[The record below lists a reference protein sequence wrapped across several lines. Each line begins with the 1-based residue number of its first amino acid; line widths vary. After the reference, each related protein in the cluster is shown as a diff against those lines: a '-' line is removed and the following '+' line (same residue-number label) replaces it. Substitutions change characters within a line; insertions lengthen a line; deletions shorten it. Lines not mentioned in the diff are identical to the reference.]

1 MTLLAKAAVAAAPY
15 GIDKPYDYRVPAE
28 LRDKVLPGIRVM
40 VPFGRGNRLS
50 EAMVLLCA
58 EGEPPAGCK
67 AIASVLDEA
76 PVLTEDGIALASFLR
91 QRCYCTMYEAVRTVL
106 PAGLWFRRT
115 ERCALAEGLTWEEAL
130 AKAGKTPLGRELLHA
145 LSSHGGSADLA
156 ELRQEMGEG
165 AAAAA
170 AALRRKGILT
180 LETGARRRLQD
191 KTHRLA
197 ELSVPAEEAE
207 AEARRRER
215 KSPLRA
221 AVLRFLVT
229 AGKTSLHELCY
240 QTGAS
245 PRTVEALAKAGY
257 VSLTEEEVFRVPEL
271 QNLPP
276 EAPIT
281 LNEEQQRAF
290 ARLLPHLDT
299 RKPAAAL
306 LEGVTGSGKTEVYLR
321 LVRECLDRGRSAMVL
336 VPEIILTPGMMRR
349 FASHFGESVV
359 MLHSALRMSER
370 YDQWKRLRQG
380 GPWVVLGT
388 RSAVFSPLQDL
399 GLLILDEEQD
409 GSYQSETVPCYH
421 TRDVAKFLC
430 ARKGALLLLG
440 SATPAIE
447 SAYAARQGV
456 YQHEILRNRFNRRS
470 LPRVEIADLRQE
482 VRSGNP
488 GSLSAPLRRE
498 LERNLENGE
507 QSILFLNRRGSSR
520 MLLCG
525 ECGEA
530 PQCPRCSVPLTY
542 HSANGR
548 LMCHYCGHS
557 ERAVERCPVCGGIMK
572 HVGVGTQRVEEEL
585 RETFPGVS
593 ILRMDADSAAGNHE
607 ALLREFESQRIPILL
622 GTQMVAKGLDFENV
636 TLVGVLGADLS
647 LYVDHYRAAERTFSL
662 LTQVVG
668 RAGRGSREGRAV
680 IQTYTPS
687 SEVIRAAA
695 EQDYARFY
703 ESEIRLRQVRRCP
716 PFADLTLL
724 TLSGL
729 DEAVV
734 LRGAVWLRQAVLD
747 RVRTIPEVEVL
758 GPAPHPVLR
767 VNNRFRY
774 RLTVVGRAEKPLR
787 AAISDAM
794 RDFARQRQYRD
805 VSCFAGCNPMDA

>member
-1 MTLLAKAAVAAAPY
+1 MTLLAKTAVAAAPY
-15 GIDKPYDYRVPAE
+15 GIDKPYDYRVPEE
-28 LRDKVLPGIRVM
+28 LEGKVLPGVRVM

-50 EAMVLLCA
+50 EAVVLLLA
-58 EGEPPAGCK
+58 EGAAPRGCK
-67 AIASVLDEA
+67 TIASVLDES

-91 QRCYCTMYEAVRTVL
+91 QRCYCTMFEAARTIL

-115 ERCALAEGLTWEEAL
+115 ERCALAEGLDEAE
-130 AKAGKTPLGRELLHA
+130 AIQKAGKTPLGPELIRA
-145 LSSHGGSADLA
+145 LAARGGSADLA
-156 ELRQEMGEG
+156 ELQRELGEG
-165 AAAAA
+165 VDAAA
-170 AALRRKGILT
+170 AALRKKGILT
-180 LETGARRRLQD
+180 VEAGAKRRLQD

-197 ELSVPAEEAE
+197 ELDCPAEEAE
-207 AEARRRER
+207 AEAERRER
-215 KSPLRA
+215 KSPGRA
-221 AVLRFLVT
+221 AALRFLLT

-245 PRTVEALAKAGY
+245 PRTVEALAKAGF
-257 VSLTEEEVFRVPEL
+257 VRLTEEEVFRVPEL
-271 QNLPP
+271 TDLPP
-276 EAPIT
+276 AAPIA
-281 LNEEQQRAF
+281 LNEEQQRAYD
-290 ARLLPHLDT
+290 RLLPHLDA

-321 LVRECLDRGRSAMVL
+321 LVQACLDRGCSAMVL

-349 FASHFGESVV
+349 FASHFGGKVI

-388 RSAVFSPLQDL
+388 RSAVFSPLTDL

-430 ARKGALLLLG
+430 ARQGALLLLG

-447 SAYAARQGV
+447 SAYAARQGI
-456 YQHEILRNRFNRRS
+456 YQHERLRSRYNQRS
-470 LPRVEIADLRQE
+470 LPQVEIADLRQE
-482 VRSGNP
+482 VRNGNP

-498 LERNLENGE
+498 LERNLEAGE

-557 ERAVERCPVCGGIMK
+557 ERAVERCPVCGGVMK

-585 RETFPGVS
+585 KETFPGVE

-607 ALLREFESQRIPILL
+607 ALLRKFETERIPILL

-668 RAGRGSREGRAV
+668 RAGRGGKQGRAV

-695 EQDYARFY
+695 EQDYERFY
-703 ESEIRLRQVRRCP
+703 ESEIRLRRARRCP
-716 PFADLTLL
+716 PFADLTIL

-729 DEAVV
+729 DEAAV

-747 RVRTIPEVEVL
+747 RVRDIPETEVL

-774 RLTVVGRAEKPLR
+774 RLTVVSKAEKALR
-787 AAISDAM
+787 AALSDAM
-794 RDFARQRQYRD
+794 RDFARQGQHRG
-805 VSCFAGCNPMDA
+805 VSCFADCNPMDG